1 MKKTTINTVLTL
13 VGFAAVGFAATQG
26 IRYFF
31 FKKQL
36 KKEEEETSSFSGSK
50 NLKTITFKL
59 KNNTNQAQVE
69 YLFDGFGGKDNPNV
83 SVSGNLDDF
92 NRELTNIPKIVKKI
106 EFRSNQKFS
115 GIDGEEEKSATKTA
129 TTDLRSLGTI
139 VANKTTTQ
147 NVADDGTATE
157 PAEKSD
163 AVIAPAQDSA
173 DVPAVEPTTET
184 LEESIVE
191 TPQYNQA
198 EAPFK
203 IVCRDASGSVQ
214 ATPYFPLVSAMQAQG
229 NITSVKFKELVLD
242 GVCLMKYT
250 MYPNAEVSIIVY
262 YEDIKPSKLL
272 KK

>member
-1 MKKTTINTVLTL
+1 MKKATINTVLTL
-13 VGFAAVGFAATQG
+13 VGFAAVGFAAAQG
-26 IRYFF
+26 IRYFL

-50 NLKTITFKL
+50 NLKIITFKL

-106 EFRSNQKFS
+106 EFRSNQNFS
-115 GIDGEEEKSATKTA
+115 GINGEKEAA
-129 TTDLRSLGTI
+129 TTDLQSS
-139 VANKTTTQ
+139 ANITTDKTTTQ

-157 PAEKSD
+157 PVEKAED
-163 AVIAPAQDSA
+163 ATLPATEDSA
-173 DVPAVEPTTET
+173 VSPAVEPPTET
-184 LEESIVE
+184 LEEPIVQ

-203 IVCRDASGSVQ
+203 IVCKDASGNANTTQ
-214 ATPYFPLVSAMQAQG
+214 YLPLVSATQYQR
-229 NITSVKFKELVLD
+229 NITSIKFKELVLD
-242 GVCLMKYT
+242 GICLMKYT

>member
-1 MKKTTINTVLTL
+1 MKKTAINTVLTL

-106 EFRSNQKFS
+106 EFRAKQSFS
-115 GIDGEEEKSATKTA
+115 GIDGEEVKPSDEAV
-129 TTDLRSLGTI
+129 TTDLKSSGAIIAERTI
-139 VANKTTTQ
+139 TKD
-147 NVADDGTATE
+147 VADDGTATE
-157 PAEKSD
+157 PVEKSD
-163 AVIAPAQDSA
+163 IVIAPTQDSA
-173 DVPAVEPTTET
+173 DAPEAPEETVIEEP
-184 LEESIVE
+184 IVAE
-191 TPQYNQA
+191 APQYNQA

-203 IVCRDASGSVQ
+203 IICKDASGNASTTQ
-214 ATPYFPLVSAMQAQG
+214 YLPLVAATQYQS
-229 NITSVKFKELVLD
+229 NITSVKFKNLILD